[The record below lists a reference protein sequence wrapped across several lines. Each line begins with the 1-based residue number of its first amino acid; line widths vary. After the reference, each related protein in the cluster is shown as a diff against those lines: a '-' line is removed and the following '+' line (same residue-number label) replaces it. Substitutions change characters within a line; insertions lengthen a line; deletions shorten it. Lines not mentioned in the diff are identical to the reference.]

1 MKLQTGP
8 LALAA
13 ALLTGLVYLLCTIA
27 LALAPQASVAFFG
40 TMFHWNLAMLMVPV
54 TWGGALVGILCLA
67 FGAAL
72 IAAAFGWLYNRFL
85 PAGR

>member
-1 MKLQTGP
+1 
-8 LALAA
+8 
-13 ALLTGLVYLLCTIA
+13 
-27 LALAPQASVAFFG
+27 
-40 TMFHWNLAMLMVPV
+40 
-54 TWGGALVGILCLA
+54 VGILCLA